1 MYNMKND
8 MKQNK
13 KEKYWDIYSVIG
25 LLTFGW
31 VLWLLVGLFPKK
43 ETKYPR
49 IYNNNVVY
57 VVWVLSFKDGLLQ
70 LKGGVIGILIC
81 PLRGNR

>member
-1 MYNMKND
+1 MQEKLGRANFLSYIMYNMKND

-49 IYNNNVVY
+49 IYN
-57 VVWVLSFKDGLLQ
+57 K
-70 LKGGVIGILIC
+70 
-81 PLRGNR
+81 

>member
-1 MYNMKND
+1 MQEKLGRANFLSYIMYNMKND

-31 VLWLLVGLFPKK
+31 VLWLLVGLFRKK

-49 IYNNNVVY
+49 IYN
-57 VVWVLSFKDGLLQ
+57 K
-70 LKGGVIGILIC
+70 
-81 PLRGNR
+81 